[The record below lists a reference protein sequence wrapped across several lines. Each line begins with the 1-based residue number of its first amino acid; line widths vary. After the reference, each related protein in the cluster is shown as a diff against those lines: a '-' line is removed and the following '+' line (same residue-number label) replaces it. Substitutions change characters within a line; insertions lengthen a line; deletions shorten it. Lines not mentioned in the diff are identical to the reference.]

1 MKLSPAVPMWRQ
13 VADHLRAQ
21 ILDGTFPAGQVLP
34 SEETLAREYGVS
46 RPVIRDGIKTLV
58 AEGFVEIRRP
68 HGNLVRDP
76 YAAPTRT
83 EHAATAGHWTDT
95 EEPTHYRTNATAD
108 QAELLA
114 IPTGEPLLTREAIQQ
129 SDGIRRYHRLYMPFT
144 IAENTPWADDPHLP
158 PAPQVYDHFTR
169 EGHTLTRTERVRAR
183 MPIGDEH
190 QALALPAGTP
200 LLITL
205 RTTSTTDHHP
215 LTLEET
221 RQRAD
226 QIQLA
231 YTLP

>member
-1 MKLSPAVPMWRQ
+1 MWRQ

-76 YAAPTRT
+76 YARPTRT
-83 EHAATAGHWTDT
+83 EHATTAGQWDDA
-95 EEPTHYRTNATAD
+95 EDPTYYRTNATAD

-114 IPTGEPLLTREAIQQ
+114 IPPGEPLLTREAIQQ
-129 SDGIRRYHRLYMPFT
+129 SDGIRRYHRLYMPFS
-144 IAENTPWADDPHLP
+144 IAEHTPWADDPHLP
-158 PAPQVYDHFTR
+158 PALQVYDHFIS
-169 EGHTLTRTERVRAR
+169 EGHTLTRTEHVRAR

-190 QALALPAGTP
+190 QALGVPAGTS
-200 LLITL
+200 LLIAL
-205 RTTSTTDHHP
+205 RVTCATDQRP
-215 LTLEET
+215 LILEET

-226 QIQLA
+226 QIELA
-231 YTLP
+231 YPL